1 MFVLTF
7 DRTDLDKGIR
17 KVEFRTIVGAD
28 QGGHR
33 FVDSSSF
40 AIFKDSASSVV
51 PAPEVFCL
59 IFGSARLTVKH
70 VTQRFVNIFLFI
82 KKEHYR
88 SVYRTVC
95 YSINDW
101 LVDWLALITRLAVI
115 SDISV

>member
-1 MFVLTF
+1 MMFVLTF

-59 IFGSARLTVKH
+59 IFGSARFTVKH
-70 VTQRFVNIFLFI
+70 VSHNV
-82 KKEHYR
+82 
-88 SVYRTVC
+88 S
-95 YSINDW
+95 
-101 LVDWLALITRLAVI
+101 
-115 SDISV
+115 